1 VRCGHCAHACAEV
14 HGVSRLVRRGDKLVT
29 RMSRGDAPPPG
40 EVLLPKSLLLP
51 NTCQHCENAA
61 CMLECPTGAIGRDES
76 GEVFIRDELCT
87 GCGAC
92 AKACPWENIQMAP
105 RAAVQQAG
113 AVPAAQRDSAGA
125 ARSAELA
132 VKCDLCR
139 GHEAPAC
146 VTACPTE
153 AIVRVDPTQAFHEVR
168 ALLGRSSSDTPLAR
182 STPVSQAARSGVS
195 LALGLAVLVEL
206 ARRAASLSPA
216 HGVGLGCGVVAAA
229 LTLLAAAY
237 IVPKRAIRWW
247 MRVRA
252 GAKNRAER
260 GGGRA
265 SAPGMRRLVGLHVTL
280 GAVALAAT
288 LGHAGFGSARGFYL
302 PLSLSL
308 WTALISGALS
318 AAAYRWLPRR
328 LTPLERTGL
337 LPEDLAA
344 ERRRLLEVLESG
356 ISQRSAVVK
365 ALFSGLILP
374 YERSALASAG
384 LAVSGRGLR
393 DAERRLR
400 GRVDELLAG
409 RGRDRLDGIEP
420 LIRAAVELSA
430 LRGRR
435 VLTALLRGLPM
446 IHAVSSVVF
455 VLLLVVH
462 VAGAVV
468 GRLWIGSPS

>member
-1 VRCGHCAHACAEV
+1 
-14 HGVSRLVRRGDKLVT
+14 
-29 RMSRGDAPPPG
+29 
-40 EVLLPKSLLLP
+40 
-51 NTCQHCENAA
+51 
-61 CMLECPTGAIGRDES
+61 
-76 GEVFIRDELCT
+76 
-87 GCGAC
+87 
-92 AKACPWENIQMAP
+92 
-105 RAAVQQAG
+105 
-113 AVPAAQRDSAGA
+113 
-125 ARSAELA
+125 
-132 VKCDLCR
+132 
-139 GHEAPAC
+139 
-146 VTACPTE
+146 
-153 AIVRVDPTQAFHEVR
+153 
-168 ALLGRSSSDTPLAR
+168 
-182 STPVSQAARSGVS
+182 
-195 LALGLAVLVEL
+195 
-206 ARRAASLSPA
+206 
-216 HGVGLGCGVVAAA
+216 
-229 LTLLAAAY
+229 
-237 IVPKRAIRWW
+237 
-247 MRVRA
+247 
-252 GAKNRAER
+252 
-260 GGGRA
+260 
-265 SAPGMRRLVGLHVTL
+265 MRRLVGLHVTL